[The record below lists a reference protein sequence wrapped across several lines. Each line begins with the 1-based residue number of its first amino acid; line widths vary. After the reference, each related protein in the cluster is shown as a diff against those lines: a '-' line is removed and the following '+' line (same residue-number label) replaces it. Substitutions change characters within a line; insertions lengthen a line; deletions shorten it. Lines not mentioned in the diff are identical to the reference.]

1 MTPTSLVLALA
12 LIFSV
17 LHTTFA
23 AFCDIP
29 DAVKDIAKP
38 VSNVEQWRALTHG
51 AHAAYEPGIDVVLV
65 TYEVDGSPTS
75 QELTCDAVDSAQ
87 RKVYE
92 TLTTVIDRLAPI
104 ARLWSVHATVP
115 WSSIGKDEGEDS
127 LLKLPEDK
135 QAAWRMLD
143 NVLAEAGIDELPAV
157 VVIGEPDEYNP
168 FTGRAPRLLEAVP
181 LDKVGDANA
190 ACNFISSFV
199 NPKLLKRPGMEGIAN
214 NKGKHNMPTSAPG
227 EMGDASLSTVSIGEV
242 LDEGLPYALLTFS
255 NSQAS
260 LLAAK
265 LLASRT
271 RGFMHVAQYSHDDVA
286 VRNVFGL
293 PHLEDFMPPQAILV
307 NVTEGGALVGV
318 LHGNDTNTWE
328 RKVVVASTKGK
339 EMSDAMVV
347 VTELKANAIDSFM
360 QQHNVDITYMS
371 AQTTSDVDVDN
382 DGDEGADDDRDFFAV
397 GEDDNEAAKSS
408 TKTKKKIQK
417 KLPKKKRRKGEKLK
431 LKRTDGSQG
440 TTQFEP
446 GMAVM
451 TARDV
456 QLDILSTST
465 PAIIILASSKGG
477 KVVDDEITL
486 WAELIIELKGDI
498 RFAWIDTDNEEDNDL
513 MMERVDEA
521 AMTAKHPITPHV
533 HVLMHATAIAP
544 LLPLGCEIE
553 TTAVM
558 AAFAQT
564 INTFTGDLDLISN
577 DAQML
582 EAMEKCED
590 EYSII
595 VATVTGRNKPPDA
608 FRVIL
613 DSIAE
618 EYALELKHINGASPT
633 LLHRFQKDLDAGGVV
648 AVLPSGKLEKYRG
661 AYVKAHISRWARDL
675 SVRRRER
682 LY

>member
-214 NKGKHNMPTSAPG
+214 NKGVHNM
-227 EMGDASLSTVSIGEV
+227 TV
-242 LDEGLPYALLTFS
+242 AL
-255 NSQAS
+255 
-260 LLAAK
+260 
-265 LLASRT
+265 
-271 RGFMHVAQYSHDDVA
+271 
-286 VRNVFGL
+286 
-293 PHLEDFMPPQAILV
+293 
-307 NVTEGGALVGV
+307 
-318 LHGNDTNTWE
+318 
-328 RKVVVASTKGK
+328 
-339 EMSDAMVV
+339 
-347 VTELKANAIDSFM
+347 
-360 QQHNVDITYMS
+360 
-371 AQTTSDVDVDN
+371 AQTM
-382 DGDEGADDDRDFFAV
+382 R
-397 GEDDNEAAKSS
+397 
-408 TKTKKKIQK
+408 
-417 KLPKKKRRKGEKLK
+417 
-431 LKRTDGSQG
+431 
-440 TTQFEP
+440 
-446 GMAVM
+446 
-451 TARDV
+451 
-456 QLDILSTST
+456 
-465 PAIIILASSKGG
+465 
-477 KVVDDEITL
+477 
-486 WAELIIELKGDI
+486 
-498 RFAWIDTDNEEDNDL
+498 
-513 MMERVDEA
+513 
-521 AMTAKHPITPHV
+521 
-533 HVLMHATAIAP
+533 
-544 LLPLGCEIE
+544 
-553 TTAVM
+553 
-558 AAFAQT
+558 
-564 INTFTGDLDLISN
+564 
-577 DAQML
+577 
-582 EAMEKCED
+582 
-590 EYSII
+590 
-595 VATVTGRNKPPDA
+595 
-608 FRVIL
+608 
-613 DSIAE
+613 
-618 EYALELKHINGASPT
+618 
-633 LLHRFQKDLDAGGVV
+633 
-648 AVLPSGKLEKYRG
+648 
-661 AYVKAHISRWARDL
+661 
-675 SVRRRER
+675 
-682 LY
+682 